1 MPPLGYAEEHTSR
14 ASAGSDAMFPS
25 GVQAYDE
32 KDDMDGLKAQ
42 LQRRKKPILAGLALL
57 CVVVVGLSVGLTAG
71 SGSEEATTQSAQ
83 VRRPGGG

>member
-1 MPPLGYAEEHTSR
+1 MAPLGYAEEHTSR
-14 ASAGSDAMFPS
+14 ASANSDAMFPTAA
-25 GVQAYDE
+25 QAYDE

-71 SGSEEATTQSAQ
+71 GSSKEANTQSAEVGQ
-83 VRRPGGG
+83 